1 MTQLKNDPSKIQD
14 DQLAEFTDQV
24 LAGKITQTASNA
36 DEELLA
42 LEETVLRLKTAF
54 PPSQLN
60 KSTINQMQTRL
71 NARMKKEREAE
82 RQPFWQKW
90 FSGSNARPQ
99 FAMALAAVAMVAL
112 LVVFLP
118 NEAPGSSTTATAQ
131 ASPQNYI
138 AVIAL
143 LAVVLILWNMRR
155 K

>member
-24 LAGKITQTASNA
+24 LAGKINQTASNV

-54 PPSQLN
+54 PPSQLGRPA
-60 KSTINQMQTRL
+60 INQMQARL
-71 NARMKKEREAE
+71 NARIKKEQEVAKT
-82 RQPFWQKW
+82 PFWQKW
-90 FSGSNARPQ
+90 FNSSARPQ
-99 FAMALAAVAMVAL
+99 FAMALAAVAVIAL

-118 NEAPGSSTTATAQ
+118 NETTGSSTTATAL